1 MSDVDFIFFCD
12 FVVVYLTPLI
22 SYNPF
27 LNLPMSN
34 INFLSI
40 DQLNLQEFDSNS
52 ELIPLLTPEDEEEM
66 NNEELPASL
75 PILPLRNTVL
85 FPGVVIPISAGRDKS
100 IKLINDANAGDKI
113 IGVVAQ
119 KNEDIEDPTKNDI
132 HTIGT
137 VARILRVLKMPDGN
151 ITVILQGK
159 KRFEIDKVTSEKPYI
174 SASIKEV
181 EEKRPGK
188 HDTEFAAIVESV
200 KELAIEII
208 KESPNIPT
216 EATFAI
222 KNIESHSFLINFVS
236 SNMNLSV
243 IEKQNLLAMNT
254 LKERALETL
263 RFMNVELQKLE
274 LKNDIQSKVRF
285 DLDQQQREYF
295 LHQQMKTIQEEL
307 GGVSQEQELDE
318 MRLKAK
324 SKKWDDK
331 TKTHFEKELTK
342 MQRMNPQAPDFGIQ
356 RNYLE
361 LFLKLP
367 WNEFSK
373 DNFDLTRAQKILDRD
388 HFGLEDVKKRMIE
401 HLAVLKL
408 RNDMK
413 SPILCLTGPP
423 GVGKTSIG
431 KSVAAALGREYVRIS
446 LGGLRDEAEIRGHR
460 KTYIGAMPGRIIQS
474 LKKAGTSNP
483 VFVLDEI
490 DKLSNSNHGDPSSAL
505 LEVLDP
511 EQNNSFYDNFLEYG
525 YDLSKVM
532 FIATSNNLS
541 AIQPALRDRMEVI
554 KMSGYTIEEK
564 VEIARQHLFPK
575 QLAAHGLTS
584 KELTIGKKQL
594 EKIVEGYTRES
605 GVRGL
610 EAKIAQVIR
619 HAAKSVA
626 MEEEYNQKVTDEDI
640 VQVLGAPRMARD
652 KSESNDVAG
661 VVTGLA
667 WTAVGGDILFI
678 ESLLSPGKGTMTITG
693 NLGTVMKESA
703 TIALEY
709 IKANTTLLGLDSD
722 VISNY
727 NIHLHVPEGATPKDG
742 PSAGIAMLTSLVSLF
757 TQKKIKKNMAMTG
770 EITLRGKVLPVGGI
784 KEKILAAK
792 RANIKEII
800 LCSEN
805 KQDIDE
811 IKPDY
816 IKGLTF
822 HYVKEMS
829 EVLQIAITDQKVK
842 NAKKL

>member
-1 MSDVDFIFFCD
+1 MSDHKIFTID
-12 FVVVYLTPLI
+12 
-22 SYNPF
+22 
-27 LNLPMSN
+27 NLS
-34 INFLSI
+34 
-40 DQLNLQEFDSNS
+40 LQEFDSEA
-52 ELIPLLTPEDEEEM
+52 ELIPLLTREDEEEM
-66 NNEELPASL
+66 NNEKLPESL

-100 IKLINDANAGDKI
+100 IKLINDANASGKL

-119 KNEDIEDPTKNDI
+119 INEEDEEPTFKDI
-132 HTIGT
+132 HKIGT

-151 ITVILQGK
+151 VTVILQGT
-159 KRFEIDKVTSEKPYI
+159 KRFEINEMIQEEPYFV
-174 SASIKEV
+174 ASVKEV
-181 EEKRPGK
+181 SEKRPAK
-188 HDTEFAAIVESV
+188 SDTEFNAIIDSV
-200 KELAIEII
+200 KELAIQII
-208 KESPNIPT
+208 KDSPNIPT

-222 KNIESHSFLINFVS
+222 KNIESKPFLVNFVS
-236 SNMNLSV
+236 SNMNLLV
-243 IEKQNLLAMNT
+243 NEKQGLLSMNV
-254 LKERALETL
+254 LKDRALETL
-263 RFMNVELQKLE
+263 RFMNLELQKLE

-307 GGVSQEQELDE
+307 GGVSQEEEIEE
-318 MRLKAK
+318 MRAK
-324 SKKWDDK
+324 SKLKKWDEK
-331 TKTHFEKELTK
+331 TQKHFDKELSK
-342 MQRMNPQAPDFGIQ
+342 MQRSNPQSPDFGIQ
-356 RNYLE
+356 RNYIE
-361 LFLKLP
+361 LFLELP
-367 WNEFSK
+367 WGEYSK
-373 DNFDLTRAQKILDRD
+373 DNFDLKRAQKILDKD
-388 HFGLEDVKKRMIE
+388 HFGLDDVKKRMIE

-431 KSVAAALGREYVRIS
+431 KSVAEALGREYVRIS

-490 DKLSNSNHGDPSSAL
+490 DKLSNSNQGDPSSAL

-511 EQNNSFYDNFLEYG
+511 EQNNSFYDNFLEMG

-532 FIATSNNLS
+532 FIATSNNM
-541 AIQPALRDRMEVI
+541 ANIQPALKDRMEVI

-564 VEIARQHLFPK
+564 VEIAKQHLFPK
-575 QLAAHGLTS
+575 QLEAHGLTAKHFS
-584 KELTIGKKQL
+584 IGKKQF

-610 EAKIAQVIR
+610 ENKIAQVVR
-619 HAAKSVA
+619 NAAKCVA
-626 MEEEYNQKVTDEDI
+626 MEEEYNKKLTDEDI
-640 VQVLGAPRMARD
+640 IKILGVPRMERD
-652 KSESNDVAG
+652 KSESNEVAG

-667 WTAVGGDILFI
+667 WTSVGGDILFI
-678 ESLLSPGKGTMTITG
+678 ESLISTGKGTMTITG

-709 IKANTTLLGLDSD
+709 IKANAAFLGINPELPAK
-722 VISNY
+722 Y

-757 TQKKIKKNMAMTG
+757 TQKRVKKSLAMTG

-792 RANIKEII
+792 RANIIEII
-800 LCSEN
+800 LCHEN
-805 KQDIDE
+805 KSDIDE
-811 IKPDY
+811 IKPEY
-816 IKGLTF
+816 IEGVTF
-822 HYVKEMS
+822 HYVKEMH
-829 EVLQIAITDQKVK
+829 EVLAIAITDQKVK
-842 NAKKL
+842 NAKVL